1 MPSFA
6 EFIKR
11 RRREL
16 ALTQMEVAARIIQN
30 DGKSLSMQYLNDIEN
45 GRRGAP
51 PDYVLKQLAKVLR
64 VELDLLYFRAGRIPS
79 DLQKRLVSDARA
91 VAAFRAFRA
100 ALHTRRKKS

>member
-16 ALTQMEVAARIIQN
+16 LLTQMKVAARIIQD
-30 DGKSLSMQYLNDIEN
+30 DGKPLSMQYLNDIEN

-51 PDYVLKQLAKVLR
+51 PDYVLKQMAKVLR
-64 VELDLLYFRAGRIPS
+64 VELDLLYFRASRIPP
-79 DLQKRLVSDARA
+79 DIQKRRVSDARA
-91 VAAFRAFRA
+91 LAAFTAFRD
-100 ALHTRRKKS
+100 ALRPRRKKS

>member
-16 ALTQMEVAARIIQN
+16 ALTQMKIAARIIQD
-30 DGKSLSMQYLNDIEN
+30 DGKPLSLQYLNDLEN

-51 PDYVLKQLAKVLR
+51 LDYVLKQLAKVLR
-64 VELDLLYFRAGRIPS
+64 VELDLLYFRAGRIPP

-91 VAAFRAFRA
+91 VAAFTAFRD
-100 ALHTRRKKS
+100 ALRRGQKKS

>member
-16 ALTQMEVAARIIQN
+16 DITQIAVAARIIQD
-30 DGKSLSMQYLNDIEN
+30 DGKALSMQYLNDIEN

-51 PDYVLKQLAKVLR
+51 PDYVLKQLAKVLQ
-64 VELDLLYFRAGRIPS
+64 VELDLIYFRAGRIPS

-91 VAAFRAFRA
+91 VAAFRAFRD
-100 ALHTRRKKS
+100 ALRPRRTKS

>member
-16 ALTQMEVAARIIQN
+16 DLTQMTVATRIIQD
-30 DGKSLSMQYLNDIEN
+30 DGKPLSIQYLNDIEN

-51 PDYVLKQLAKVLR
+51 PDYLLRQLAKVLR

-91 VAAFRAFRA
+91 IAAFRAFRF
-100 ALHTRRKKS
+100 ALRTGQKKS